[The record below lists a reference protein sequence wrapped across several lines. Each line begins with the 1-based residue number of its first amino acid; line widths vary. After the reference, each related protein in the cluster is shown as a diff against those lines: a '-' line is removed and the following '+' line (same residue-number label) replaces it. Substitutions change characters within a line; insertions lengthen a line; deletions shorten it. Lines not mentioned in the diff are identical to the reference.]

1 MEQKYKYQYT
11 HYILPFEYN
20 EDYKEFLEILM
31 NNNHISV
38 TNFDKVRDLEIY
50 SFFTKEILDLF
61 TNEEMNIINKKD
73 KSVLNI
79 LSQKYVSI
87 FDYDISKDIDKKNI
101 INDISVDIEK
111 EDNEK
116 QNSNKEKIEFDIY
129 EAKIVVFNTNI
140 AFLVLK
146 TVLLN
151 TNSIN
156 DVLDFNYRFKWLVS
170 EHNVISKLENIS
182 ISMIKDGKEQ
192 LPNIIRNIRNLVDR
206 NKHNKLYTDSF
217 YTFAYLC
224 VDNIVWNETTK
235 RRELDKLLYKY
246 MKVFKSSYD
255 TEVNI
260 ESTEIARVME
270 ELKYSRIGLTK
281 ISSTMM
287 CSGVDPYNFTILPR
301 EYETKML
308 YTYLI
313 SLYQQMF
320 LRKAN
325 NMLASKNDKIVEK
338 IDKQFIEF
346 NKYIWHKEITISEKG
361 TTYYNNLQEVLNL
374 SELYKEV
381 AIKHRLISRLE
392 QVQKEEGKIK
402 FLKAI
407 LGISI
412 IINILLLLGISII
425 LKATKYNILEEM
437 LQII

>member
-31 NNNHISV
+31 SNKHINV
-38 TNFDKVRDLEIY
+38 TKFNKVRDLEIY

-61 TNEEMNIINKKD
+61 TNEEVNIINKND
-73 KSVLNI
+73 KTILNI
-79 LSQKYVSI
+79 ISQKYVTI
-87 FDYDISKDIDKKNI
+87 FDYDISKDVNYKQNI
-101 INDISVDIEK
+101 IDNISVETNK
-111 EDNEK
+111 VNENK
-116 QNSNKEKIEFDIY
+116 LNKEKIEFDIY
-129 EAKIVVFNTNI
+129 EAKIIVFNTNI

-151 TNSIN
+151 TNNIN

-170 EHNVISKLENIS
+170 EHNVLSKLENIS

-192 LPNIIRNIRNLVDR
+192 LPNIITNIKNLVDR

-224 VDNIVWNETTK
+224 VDNIVWNEETRK
-235 RRELDKLLYKY
+235 KELDKLLYKY
-246 MKVFKSSYD
+246 MKVLKSSYD
-255 TEVNI
+255 TEANI
-260 ESTEIARVME
+260 ESTEITKIME
-270 ELKYSRIGLTK
+270 ELKYSKIGLTK
-281 ISSTMM
+281 ISSAMM

-308 YTYLI
+308 YTYI
-313 SLYQQMF
+313 IALYQQMF

-325 NMLASKNDKIVEK
+325 NMLASKNDKIVKK

-361 TTYYNNLQEVLNL
+361 TIYYNNLQEVLNL
-374 SELYKEV
+374 LELYKDV

-392 QVQKEEGKIK
+392 QVQKEEGKSK
-402 FLKAI
+402 YLKI
-407 LGISI
+407 VLSISI
-412 IINILLLLGISII
+412 IFNIILLLVMLIVVNT
-425 LKATKYNILEEM
+425 TKYNIVEEL